1 MRLLCGDQA
10 FAVDVRDGGDAAH
23 VTVDGQAFDLQPT
36 SQVVAAV
43 QPTRLLVAAMQ
54 VEEVGPGVFVCRQ
67 GDRRETFHCVRDGD
81 VVHLFWRGRTYRL
94 EEETAAGRTAHRH
107 VAGGLEAPMPGKVIA
122 VKVAAGDTVGKG
134 DELLV
139 VEAMKMENAVRAPRD
154 GRVKSVTARVGDMVS
169 PGVVLVELE

>member
-1 MRLLCGDQA
+1 MRLLCGDA
-10 FAVDVRDGGDAAH
+10 TFEIDVRVGRDGAH
-23 VTVDGQAFDLQPT
+23 VAVDGQALDLQ
-36 SQVVAAV
+36 V
-43 QPTRLLVAAMQ
+43 QE
-54 VEEVGPGVFVCRQ
+54 VEPGVFTYRQ
-67 GDRRETFHCVRDGD
+67 GDRRETFHCVRDGG
-81 VVHLFWRGRTYRL
+81 VIHLFWRGRTYRL
-94 EEETAAGRTAHRH
+94 EEATTARRAAHRQM
-107 VAGGLEAPMPGKVIA
+107 AGGLEAPMPGKVIA